1 MRKAAAREPHRL
13 CVHAADQRLQPVAL
27 CSGSGRHRSVAER
40 PGHRGRAADQI
51 ILGPGRLAWLAALEE
66 QGGMATPLDADA
78 YKRNFT
84 KEMQRT
90 EAMMKRAQIEP
101 M

>member
-1 MRKAAAREPHRL
+1 
-13 CVHAADQRLQPVAL
+13 
-27 CSGSGRHRSVAER
+27 
-40 PGHRGRAADQI
+40 
-51 ILGPGRLAWLAALEE
+51 
-66 QGGMATPLDADA
+66 MATPLAADA